1 MRVAKRNEESKRS
14 SRRCIFG
21 GGFAFPS
28 LPVALG
34 FGENQGEFDFLPSYA
49 DWMFNCGFGLEI
61 KWIRGERED
70 FGVSP
75 SDFRSV
81 TFL

>member
-34 FGENQGEFDFLPSYA
+34 FGENQD
-49 DWMFNCGFGLEI
+49 M
-61 KWIRGERED
+61 KK
-70 FGVSP
+70 
-75 SDFRSV
+75 RS
-81 TFL
+81 TAALHRCW